1 MSRIV
6 IALGGNA
13 ISAGDPSA
21 LGQQKACLQSIAQLR
36 PLLENNEAV
45 LTHGNGPQVGALL
58 LQQEAGNTAKTPA
71 MPLATVGAMSQGSIG
86 YWLEQASLNGKLA
99 KPAVCL
105 VTPTLVDRND
115 AAFANPT
122 KPIGPFYKKEQVA
135 DLQKSHPDAVYKE
148 DAGRGWRQVVA
159 SPKPIQI
166 MNTDLIELLVE
177 HGSIPIVAGGGGIP
191 VVKDE
196 AGQLHGVDAVI
207 DKDWGAALLARTL
220 HADQLIILTA
230 VDHAYINF
238 GKPDQQALTRVSAD
252 EIADYL
258 AQGQFA
264 QGSMAPKVEAC
275 LDFVRHTGKEA
286 VIAALSQAGQVER
299 GAGTTIYA

>member
-21 LGQQKACLQSIAQLR
+21 AGQQAACLQSIKQLK

-71 MPLATVGAMSQGSIG
+71 MPLSTVGAMSQGSIG
-86 YWLEQASLNGKLA
+86 YWLEQASRNVHLA

-105 VTPTLVDRND
+105 VTPTLVDKD
-115 AAFANPT
+115 DPAFQSPT

-135 DLQKSHPDAVYKE
+135 EQQKLHPGAVYKE

-159 SPKPIQI
+159 SPKPRKI
-166 MNTDLIELLVE
+166 MNTDLIDLLLKN
-177 HGSIPIVAGGGGIP
+177 GSVPIVAGGGGIP
-191 VVKDE
+191 VVQDDQ
-196 AGQLHGVDAVI
+196 GLHGVDAVI

-220 HADQLIILTA
+220 HADRLIILTA
-230 VDHAYINF
+230 VDHAYLNF
-238 GKPDQQALTRVSAD
+238 GKEGQKALTRVSA
-252 EIADYL
+252 AAMGHFL
-258 AQGQFA
+258 AEGQFA
-264 QGSMAPKVEAC
+264 SGSMAPKVAAC
-275 LDFVRHTGKEA
+275 LDFVAHTGCEA
-286 VIAALSQAGQVER
+286 TIAALSDAGRVEQ

>member
-1 MSRIV
+1 MNRIV

-21 LGQQKACLQSIAQLR
+21 AGQEAACLQSVKQLK
-36 PLLENNEAV
+36 PLLENNEVV

-58 LQQEAGNTAKTPA
+58 LQQAAGNTAKTPA

-86 YWLEQASLNGKLA
+86 YWLEQASQSAQLA

-115 AAFANPT
+115 PAFQKPT

-135 DLQKSHPDAVYKE
+135 EQQRLHPEAVYRE

-159 SPKPIQI
+159 SPKPLKI
-166 MNTDLIELLVE
+166 MNTDLIDLLLR
-177 HGSIPIVAGGGGIP
+177 HGSVPIVAGGGGIP
-191 VVKDE
+191 VVQDD
-196 AGQLHGVDAVI
+196 AGLHGVAAVI

-220 HADQLIILTA
+220 QADRLIILTA
-230 VDHAYINF
+230 VDHAFINF
-238 GKPDQQALTRVSAD
+238 GQKDQKALERVSAQQMTQ
-252 EIADYL
+252 YL
-258 AQGQFA
+258 AAGQFA
-264 QGSMAPKVEAC
+264 AGSMAPKVAAC
-275 LDFVRHTGKEA
+275 LDFVKHTGHEA
-286 VIAALSQAGQVER
+286 TIAALSDAGRVEQ

>member
-21 LGQQKACLQSIAQLR
+21 AGQEAACLQSIQQLK
-36 PLLENNEAV
+36 PLLEHNEAV

-58 LQQEAGNTAKTPA
+58 LQQEAGNTSKTPA

-86 YWLEQASLNGKLA
+86 YWLEQASRNGGLNKL
-99 KPAVCL
+99 AVCL
-105 VTPTLVDRND
+105 VTPTLVDQND
-115 AAFANPT
+115 PAFQSPS
-122 KPIGPFYKKEQVA
+122 KPIGPFYQKEQVA
-135 DLQKSHPDAVYKE
+135 AQQKLHPDAVYKE

-159 SPKPIQI
+159 SPKPLKI
-166 MNTDLIELLVE
+166 MNTDLIDLLLK
-177 HGSIPIVAGGGGIP
+177 HGSVPIVAGGGGIP
-191 VVKDE
+191 VVKDDQ
-196 AGQLHGVDAVI
+196 GLHGVDAVI

-220 HADQLIILTA
+220 HADRLIILTA

-238 GKPDQQALTRVSAD
+238 GKKDQQALTRVCA
-252 EIADYL
+252 AAMGHYL
-258 AQGQFA
+258 AEGQFA
-264 QGSMAPKVEAC
+264 AGSMAPKVEAC
-275 LDFVRHTGKEA
+275 LDFVAHTGHEA
-286 VIAALSQAGQVER
+286 TIAALSDAGRVEQ